1 MHWSLLLTPP
11 LTGAENMALD
21 EALLERASVSGAA
34 VLRVYTWSKPT
45 ISFGRNQA
53 ACGTY
58 DPGRA
63 RERGI
68 AVVRRPTGGRSLLHH
83 REITYS
89 VTAPATVG
97 GLSETYQR
105 INALL
110 LNSLRRLG
118 VPAEL

>member
-1 MHWSLLLTPP
+1 MHWSLLVTPP

-21 EALLERASVSGAA
+21 EALLERASASGSA

-53 ACGTY
+53 ARGTN
-58 DPGRA
+58 DPRRA

-89 VTAPATVG
+89 VTAPCDDTGALLTEYG
-97 GLSETYQR
+97 R
-105 INALL
+105 INAPLCSAL
-110 LNSLRRLG
+110 H
-118 VPAEL
+118 